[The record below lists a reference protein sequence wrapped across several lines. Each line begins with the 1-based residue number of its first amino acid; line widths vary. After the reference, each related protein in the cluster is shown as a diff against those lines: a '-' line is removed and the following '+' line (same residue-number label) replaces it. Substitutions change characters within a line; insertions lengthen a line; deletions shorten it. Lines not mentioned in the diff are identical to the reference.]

1 MPLDPYLAAKI
12 DLLDGVTDWDQAQS
26 DPQTLTR
33 LMEFFADP
41 GAWSMPEIAVD
52 DCTIPGPHGEIPVRI
67 YRPGVEPESALLWLH
82 GGGFTGGDLNMPE
95 AHLVSAE
102 LAARAGALVVS
113 ADHRLAVEGVHYPV
127 PVDDAHATWLWL
139 ADSLWPGGGPIALG
153 GASAGSALALSV
165 ALRLREQGRRL
176 PDNLILAYPFAHF
189 PVPALGAHSAEEIA
203 QLPPLLRFTPE
214 SIEQMV
220 RNYVGR
226 ISALPP
232 DALPGAADLAGLPRT
247 SIMLS
252 EYDDLRPS
260 GELLARQLTESG
272 VPVETYLS
280 VGMPHGHLNR
290 TPALD
295 EVDRS
300 LAFFAKA
307 LAR

>member
-1 MPLDPYLAAKI
+1 
-12 DLLDGVTDWDQAQS
+12 
-26 DPQTLTR
+26 
-33 LMEFFADP
+33 
-41 GAWSMPEIAVD
+41 
-52 DCTIPGPHGEIPVRI
+52 
-67 YRPGVEPESALLWLH
+67 
-82 GGGFTGGDLNMPE
+82 
-95 AHLVSAE
+95 
-102 LAARAGALVVS
+102 
-113 ADHRLAVEGVHYPV
+113 
-127 PVDDAHATWLWL
+127 
-139 ADSLWPGGGPIALG
+139 
-153 GASAGSALALSV
+153 V